1 VPETHIAWLGALR
14 LMHVDA
20 HRVYVHAG
28 VDPKIPLD
36 RQREA
41 TLLTKRYPKE
51 FSQGFGKLHV
61 VHGHDS
67 FPDGPLLYEGRTNL
81 DTQAWKTGRLM
92 IGVFRDDRAGGPVDF
107 ITVRGSPARH

>member
-1 VPETHIAWLGALR
+1 
-14 LMHVDA
+14 MHVDA

-61 VHGHDS
+61 VS
-67 FPDGPLLYEGRTNL
+67 WPR
-81 DTQAWKTGRLM
+81 
-92 IGVFRDDRAGGPVDF
+92 
-107 ITVRGSPARH
+107 

>member
-1 VPETHIAWLGALR
+1 VPETRIAWLGALR

-61 VHGHDS
+61 VS
-67 FPDGPLLYEGRTNL
+67 WPR
-81 DTQAWKTGRLM
+81 
-92 IGVFRDDRAGGPVDF
+92 
-107 ITVRGSPARH
+107 